1 MIRIYKLGI
10 KNYWKL
16 ICPNCHSSFC
26 AKNRILSIEKLQHPA
41 EIKAVFMDIEAK
53 LEQVKE
59 RFEEVTTAM
68 SDPAVYDDP
77 DRYTEL
83 TKEHSSLKELVELYD
98 EWKNTKNQIEGN
110 QELIEEGDDAEIT
123 EMAQMENEELKPRLK
138 ELEEKIK
145 FKLIPKDPDD
155 SKNVIVELRA
165 GTGGDEAAI
174 FVGDLFDMYRRYA
187 DEKGWKLNLLSLS
200 ESEKG
205 GYKELTFGLEG
216 DEVYGTMK
224 YESGVHRVQRVPE
237 TETQGRV
244 HTSAATVAVLPEA
257 EEVDIEVNTADIRVD
272 TFRASGAGGQ
282 HVNKTDSAVRLTHE
296 PSGVVVE
303 CQQERSQ
310 HQNKDKAMRM
320 LRSKLYEIEEEK
332 QRKEREEERK
342 SQISTGDRSA
352 KIRTYNFPQS
362 RLTDHR
368 INLTVYN
375 LEDIMKGELEE
386 IIEALRVQD
395 NLDKLNAVME
405 EG

>member
-1 MIRIYKLGI
+1 
-10 KNYWKL
+10 
-16 ICPNCHSSFC
+16 
-26 AKNRILSIEKLQHPA
+26 
-41 EIKAVFMDIEAK
+41 MDIEAK

-59 RFEEVTTAM
+59 RFDEVTTAM

-77 DRYTEL
+77 QRYTEL
-83 TKEHSSLKELVELYD
+83 TKEHSDLKELVELY
-98 EWKNTKNQIEGN
+98 ENWKDTKKQIEGN

-123 EMAQMENEELKPRLK
+123 EMAEMENEELKPKLE
-138 ELEEKIK
+138 ELEEDIK

-165 GTGGDEAAI
+165 GAGGDEAAI
-174 FVGDLFDMYRRYA
+174 FVGDIFDMYRRYA
-187 DEKGWKLNLLSLS
+187 EKKGWKLNLLSLS
-200 ESEKG
+200 ESDKG

-216 DEVYGTMK
+216 DEVYGVMK

-257 EEVDIEVNTADIRVD
+257 EEVDIDVNTADIRVD

-310 HQNKDKAMRM
+310 HKNKSKAMKM
-320 LRSKLYEIEEEK
+320 LRSKIYEIEEEK
-332 QRKEREEERK
+332 QRKEREQERK

-368 INLTVYN
+368 INLTLYN
-375 LEDIMKGELEE
+375 LEDIMKGEIEE
-386 IIEALRVQD
+386 VIEALRVQD
-395 NLDKLNAVME
+395 NLDKLNAVMG

>member
-1 MIRIYKLGI
+1 
-10 KNYWKL
+10 
-16 ICPNCHSSFC
+16 
-26 AKNRILSIEKLQHPA
+26 
-41 EIKAVFMDIEAK
+41 MDIEAK

-68 SDPAVYDDP
+68 SDPSVYDDP

-83 TKEHSSLKELVELYD
+83 TKEHSDLKKLVDLYNK
-98 EWKNTKNQIEGN
+98 WKETKNQIAGN
-110 QELIEEGDDAEIT
+110 KELIEEGDDEEIT
-123 EMAQMENEELKPRLK
+123 EMAELELQELKPQLA
-138 ELEEKIK
+138 ELEEEIK

-187 DEKGWKLNLLSLS
+187 DKKGWKLNVLSLS
-200 ESEKG
+200 ESNKG

-216 DEVYGTMK
+216 EDVYGLMK

-257 EEVDIEVNTADIRVD
+257 EEVDIEINTADIRVD

-282 HVNKTDSAVRLTHE
+282 HVNKTDTAVRLTHE

-310 HQNKDKAMRM
+310 HQNREVAMKM
-320 LRSKLYEIEEEK
+320 LRSKLYEMEEEK
-332 QRKEREEERK
+332 LRKEREEERN

-368 INLTVYN
+368 INLTLYN
-375 LEDIMKGELEE
+375 LEDIMKGEIDEV
-386 IIEALRVQD
+386 IEALRVQD

>member
-1 MIRIYKLGI
+1 
-10 KNYWKL
+10 
-16 ICPNCHSSFC
+16 
-26 AKNRILSIEKLQHPA
+26 
-41 EIKAVFMDIEAK
+41 MDIEAK

-59 RFEEVTTAM
+59 RFEEVTAAM
-68 SDPAVYDDP
+68 SDPSVYDDP

-83 TKEHSSLKELVELYD
+83 TKEHSELKELVDDYER
-98 EWKNTKNQIEGN
+98 WKSIRNQIEGN
-110 QELIEEGDDAEIT
+110 RELIEDGEDPEIT
-123 EMAQMENEELKPRLK
+123 EMAEEENRELKP
-138 ELEEKIK
+138 ELEELEEAIK
-145 FKLIPKDPDD
+145 QKLIPKDPDD
-155 SKNVIVELRA
+155 TKDVIVEIRA

-174 FVGDLFDMYRRYA
+174 FAGDLFEMYRRYA
-187 DEKGWKLNLLSLS
+187 DRVGWKLNVMTLS
-200 ESEKG
+200 EGDHG
-205 GYKELTFGLEG
+205 GFKEIVFGLEG
-216 DEVYGTMK
+216 DEVYSRMK

-257 EEVDIEVNTADIRVD
+257 EEVDIDINKADLRVD

-282 HVNKTDSAVRLTHE
+282 HVNKTDSAIRITHQ

-310 HQNKDKAMRM
+310 HQNKEKAMTM
-320 LRSKLYEIEEEK
+320 LRSKLYEMEEEK
-332 QRKEREEERK
+332 QRRKRAAERK
-342 SQISTGDRSA
+342 SQVSTGDRSA

-368 INLTVYN
+368 INLTLYN
-375 LEDIMKGELEE
+375 LEDIMKGEIGE

-405 EG
+405 EA

>member
-1 MIRIYKLGI
+1 
-10 KNYWKL
+10 
-16 ICPNCHSSFC
+16 
-26 AKNRILSIEKLQHPA
+26 
-41 EIKAVFMDIEAK
+41 MDIEAK

-83 TKEHSSLKELVELYD
+83 TKEHSDLKELVDLYD
-98 EWKNTKNQIEGN
+98 KWKNTKKDIRGN
-110 QELIEEGDDAEIT
+110 EELIEENEDAEIT
-123 EMAQMENEELKPRLK
+123 EMAKLENEELKPK
-138 ELEEKIK
+138 LEQIEEDIK

-174 FVGDLFDMYRRYA
+174 FVGDLFDMYRRYS
-187 DEKGWKLNLLSLS
+187 DKKGWKLNLLTLS

-216 DEVYGTMK
+216 EEVYGKMK

-257 EEVDIEVNTADIRVD
+257 EEVDIEVNTADIRTD

-310 HQNKDKAMRM
+310 HQNKEKAMKM
-320 LRSKLYEIEEEK
+320 LRSKLYEKEEEK
-332 QRKEREEERK
+332 QRKEREAERN

-368 INLTVYN
+368 INLTLYN
-375 LEDIMKGELEE
+375 LEDIMKGEIEE
-386 IIEALRVQD
+386 VIEALRVQD

-405 EG
+405 EN

>member
-1 MIRIYKLGI
+1 
-10 KNYWKL
+10 
-16 ICPNCHSSFC
+16 
-26 AKNRILSIEKLQHPA
+26 
-41 EIKAVFMDIEAK
+41 MDIEAK
-53 LEQVKE
+53 LEQIRE
-59 RFEEVTTAM
+59 RFEEVTAAM

-77 DRYTEL
+77 ERYTEL
-83 TKEHSSLKELVELYD
+83 TKEHSDLKKLVELYD
-98 EWKNTKNQIEGN
+98 RWKQTKKEISGN
-110 QELIEEGDDAEIT
+110 EELIEEGDDADIV
-123 EMAQMENEELKPRLK
+123 EMAQMENEELKPKLE
-138 ELEEKIK
+138 ELEEDIK

-165 GTGGDEAAI
+165 GAGGDEAAI
-174 FVGDLFDMYRRYA
+174 FAGDLFDMYRRYA
-187 DEKGWKLNLLSLS
+187 DEKGWTLNLLSLS
-200 ESEKG
+200 QTEQG

-216 DEVYGTMK
+216 EDVYAEMK

-257 EEVDIEVNTADIRVD
+257 EEVDIEVNSADLRVD

-282 HVNKTDSAVRLTHE
+282 HVNKTDSAVRITHE
-296 PSGVVVE
+296 PTDVVVE

-310 HQNKDKAMRM
+310 HKNKSKAMKM
-320 LRSKLYEIEEEK
+320 LRSKLYEKEEER
-332 QRKEREEERK
+332 QRKEREAERN

-368 INLTVYN
+368 INLTLYN
-375 LEDIMKGELEE
+375 LEDIMKGEIEE
-386 IIEALRVQD
+386 VIEALRVQE

>member
-1 MIRIYKLGI
+1 
-10 KNYWKL
+10 
-16 ICPNCHSSFC
+16 
-26 AKNRILSIEKLQHPA
+26 
-41 EIKAVFMDIEAK
+41 MDIETK

-59 RFEEVTTAM
+59 RYEEVQQAM
-68 SDPAVYDDP
+68 SDPSVYDDP

-83 TKEHSSLKELVELYD
+83 TKEHSDLKELVDLYE
-98 EWKNTKNQIEGN
+98 EWKDTRNQIQGN
-110 QELIEEGDDAEIT
+110 EELIEDGEDPEIS
-123 EMAQMENEELKPRLK
+123 EMAREEMEELKPQLE

-145 FKLIPKDPDD
+145 YKLIPKDPDD
-155 SKNVIVELRA
+155 SKNVIVEIRA

-174 FVGDLFDMYRRYA
+174 FAGDLFEMYRRYS
-187 DEKGWKLNLLSLS
+187 EKVGWKMSIISLS

-205 GYKELTFGLEG
+205 GYKEIVFNLEG
-216 DEVYGTMK
+216 DEVYGKMK

-257 EEVDIEVNTADIRVD
+257 EEVDVDINTADLRID

-282 HVNKTDSAVRLTHE
+282 HVNKTDSAIRITHE

-310 HQNKDKAMRM
+310 HQNKEKAMTM
-320 LRSKLYEIEEEK
+320 LRSKLYEMEEEK
-332 QRKEREEERK
+332 LRKERAEERK
-342 SQISTGDRSA
+342 SQVSTGDRSA

-368 INLTVYN
+368 INLTLYN
-375 LEDIMKGELEE
+375 LDDIMKGEIGEV
-386 IIEALRVQD
+386 IKALRVQD
-395 NLDKLNAVME
+395 NLEKLNAVME
-405 EG
+405 

>member
-1 MIRIYKLGI
+1 
-10 KNYWKL
+10 
-16 ICPNCHSSFC
+16 
-26 AKNRILSIEKLQHPA
+26 
-41 EIKAVFMDIEAK
+41 MDIEAK
-53 LEQVKE
+53 LEQVRE
-59 RFEEVTTAM
+59 RFEEVTAAM

-83 TKEHSSLKELVELYD
+83 TKEHSDLKELVELYD
-98 EWKNTKNQIEGN
+98 EWKKIRKEIQGN
-110 QELIEEGDDAEIT
+110 HELIDEAEDPEIT
-123 EMAQMENEELKPRLK
+123 EMAKEENENLKPRL
-138 ELEEKIK
+138 EKLVEDIK

-187 DEKGWKLNLLSLS
+187 DKMGWKMNVLSLN

-216 DEVYGTMK
+216 KEVYGKMK

-257 EEVDIEVNTADIRVD
+257 EEVDIEVNTADLRID

-282 HVNKTDSAVRLTHE
+282 HVNKTDSAIRITHE

-310 HQNKDKAMRM
+310 HQNKEKAMKM
-320 LRSKLYEIEEEK
+320 LRSKLYEMEEEK
-332 QRKEREEERK
+332 LRKERAEERK

-352 KIRTYNFPQS
+352 KMRTYNFPQS

-368 INLTVYN
+368 IDLTLYN
-375 LEDIMKGELEE
+375 LESIMKGEIDE

-405 EG
+405 E

>member
-1 MIRIYKLGI
+1 
-10 KNYWKL
+10 
-16 ICPNCHSSFC
+16 
-26 AKNRILSIEKLQHPA
+26 
-41 EIKAVFMDIEAK
+41 MDIEAK

-68 SDPAVYDDP
+68 SDPSVYDDP
-77 DRYTEL
+77 ERYTEL
-83 TKEHSSLKELVELYD
+83 TKEHSDLKELVDLYD
-98 EWKNTKNQIEGN
+98 QWKKTRKDIAGN
-110 QELIEEGDDAEIT
+110 KELIEEGGDADIT
-123 EMAQMENEELKPRLK
+123 EMAKAENEELKPQLEK
-138 ELEEKIK
+138 LEEDIK

-165 GTGGDEAAI
+165 GAGGDEAAI
-174 FVGDLFDMYRRYA
+174 FAGDLFDMYRRYA
-187 DEKGWKLNLLSLS
+187 DKKGWKLNLLSLS
-200 ESEKG
+200 ESEHG
-205 GYKELTFGLEG
+205 GYKELNFELEG
-216 DEVYGTMK
+216 DDVYAKMK

-257 EEVDIEVNTADIRVD
+257 EEVDIEVNTADLRID

-282 HVNKTDSAVRLTHE
+282 HVNKTDSAVRITHE

-310 HQNKDKAMRM
+310 HKNKNKAMKM
-320 LRSKLYEIEEEK
+320 LRSKLYEKEEEK
-332 QRKEREEERK
+332 QRKEREAERN

-368 INLTVYN
+368 INLTLYN
-375 LEDIMKGELEE
+375 LEDIMKGEIEE
-386 IIEALRVQD
+386 VIEALRVQD

-405 EG
+405 S

>member
-1 MIRIYKLGI
+1 
-10 KNYWKL
+10 
-16 ICPNCHSSFC
+16 
-26 AKNRILSIEKLQHPA
+26 
-41 EIKAVFMDIEAK
+41 MDIEAK

-83 TKEHSSLKELVELYD
+83 TKEHSDLKELVELYD
-98 EWKNTKNQIEGN
+98 AWKDTKKQIEGN
-110 QELIEEGDDAEIT
+110 KELIEDGEDEEIT
-123 EMAQMENEELKPRLK
+123 EMAKEENKELKPRL
-138 ELEEKIK
+138 EQLEEDIK

-187 DEKGWKLNLLSLS
+187 EKKGWKLNLLSIS

-205 GYKELTFGLEG
+205 GYKELSFGLEG
-216 DEVYGTMK
+216 GEVYGTMK

-244 HTSAATVAVLPEA
+244 HTSAASVAVLPEV
-257 EEVDIEVNTADIRVD
+257 EDVDVDINTADLRID

-282 HVNKTDSAVRLTHE
+282 HVNKTDSAVRITHE

-310 HQNKDKAMRM
+310 HKNKSKAMKM
-320 LRSKLYEIEEEK
+320 LRSKIYEIKEEQ
-332 QRKEREEERK
+332 QRKERDKERQ

-375 LEDIMKGELEE
+375 LEDIMKGEIDE

-405 EG
+405 EN

>member
-1 MIRIYKLGI
+1 
-10 KNYWKL
+10 
-16 ICPNCHSSFC
+16 
-26 AKNRILSIEKLQHPA
+26 
-41 EIKAVFMDIEAK
+41 MDIEAK

-83 TKEHSSLKELVELYD
+83 TKEHSDLKELVELYE
-98 EWKNTKNQIEGN
+98 EWKETKKQIKGN
-110 QELIEEGDDAEIT
+110 KELIEEGDDEEIT
-123 EMAQMENEELKPRLK
+123 EMASLEID
-138 ELEEKIK
+138 ELEPKLEQLEEDVKL
-145 FKLIPKDPDD
+145 KLIPKDPDD

-174 FVGDLFDMYRRYA
+174 FVGDLFDMYRRYS
-187 DEKGWKLNLLSLS
+187 DNKGWKLNLLSLS
-200 ESEKG
+200 ESTKG

-216 DEVYGTMK
+216 DDVYAKMK

-257 EEVDIEVNTADIRVD
+257 EEVDIDVNTADIRVD

-310 HQNKDKAMRM
+310 HQNKEKAMKM
-320 LRSKLYEIEEEK
+320 LRSKLYEKEEEK
-332 QRKEREEERK
+332 LRKEREEERK

-368 INLTVYN
+368 INLTLYN
-375 LEDIMKGELEE
+375 LEDIMKGDLEE
-386 IIEALRVQD
+386 VIESLRVQD
-395 NLDKLNAVME
+395 NLDKLNAIME
-405 EG
+405 E

>member
-1 MIRIYKLGI
+1 
-10 KNYWKL
+10 
-16 ICPNCHSSFC
+16 
-26 AKNRILSIEKLQHPA
+26 
-41 EIKAVFMDIEAK
+41 MDIEAK

-83 TKEHSSLKELVELYD
+83 TKEHSDLKDLVELYD
-98 EWKNTKNQIEGN
+98 EWKDTKKQIKGN
-110 QELIEEGDDAEIT
+110 KELIEEGDDVEIT
-123 EMAQMENEELKPRLK
+123 EMAEAENKELKPRL
-138 ELEEKIK
+138 EQLEEDIK

-174 FVGDLFDMYRRYA
+174 FAGDLFDMYRRYA
-187 DEKGWKLNLLSLS
+187 DKKGWKLNLLSLS

-216 DEVYGTMK
+216 DEVYGAMK

-244 HTSAATVAVLPEA
+244 HTSAASVAVLPEV
-257 EEVDIEVNTADIRVD
+257 EDVDVEINSADLRVD

-282 HVNKTDSAVRLTHE
+282 HVNKTDSAVRITHE
-296 PSGVVVE
+296 PSGIVVE

-310 HQNKDKAMRM
+310 HKNKSKAMKM
-320 LRSKLYEIEEEK
+320 LRSKIYEIKEEQ
-332 QRKEREEERK
+332 QRKERDKERQN
-342 SQISTGDRSA
+342 QISTGDRSA

-375 LEDIMKGELEE
+375 LEDIMKGEIDE

>member
-1 MIRIYKLGI
+1 
-10 KNYWKL
+10 
-16 ICPNCHSSFC
+16 
-26 AKNRILSIEKLQHPA
+26 
-41 EIKAVFMDIEAK
+41 MDIEAK
-53 LEQVKE
+53 LEQVQE
-59 RFEEVTTAM
+59 RFEEVTAAM

-83 TKEHSSLKELVELYD
+83 TKEHSDLKDLVELYD
-98 EWKNTKNQIEGN
+98 EWKDVRGQIQGN
-110 QELIEEGDDAEIT
+110 EELIEEGDDAEIT
-123 EMAQMENEELKPRLK
+123 EMAREENQELKPRLE
-138 ELEEKIK
+138 ELEEAIK
-145 FKLIPKDPDD
+145 YKLIPKDPDD

-174 FVGDLFDMYRRYA
+174 FVGDLFDMYRRYS
-187 DEKGWKLNLLSLS
+187 EKMGWRLNLLSLS

-216 DEVYGTMK
+216 EEVYGKMK
-224 YESGVHRVQRVPE
+224 YESGVHRVQRVPQ

-244 HTSAATVAVLPEA
+244 HTSAASVAVLPEA

-310 HQNKDKAMRM
+310 HQNKEKAMKM
-320 LRSKLYEIEEEK
+320 LRSKLYEKEEEK
-332 QRKEREEERK
+332 LRKEREEERK

-352 KIRTYNFPQS
+352 KIRTYNYPQS
-362 RLTDHR
+362 RVTDHR
-368 INLTVYN
+368 INLTLYN
-375 LEDIMKGELEE
+375 LEDIMKGEVDEV
-386 IIEALRVQD
+386 IEALRVQD
-395 NLDKLNAVME
+395 NLDKLNAIME
-405 EG
+405 N

>member
-1 MIRIYKLGI
+1 
-10 KNYWKL
+10 
-16 ICPNCHSSFC
+16 
-26 AKNRILSIEKLQHPA
+26 
-41 EIKAVFMDIEAK
+41 MDIEAK

-59 RFEEVTTAM
+59 RFEEVTAAM
-68 SDPAVYDDP
+68 SDPSVYDDP

-83 TKEHSSLKELVELYD
+83 TKEHSDLKELVDLYE
-98 EWKNTKNQIEGN
+98 EWKDIKSQIAGN
-110 QELIEEGDDAEIT
+110 KELIEEGEDSEIT
-123 EMAQMENEELKPRLK
+123 EMAELDNEELKPRLK
-138 ELEEKIK
+138 ELEESIK

-187 DEKGWKLNLLSLS
+187 DKQGWKLNLLSLN

-216 DEVYGTMK
+216 EGVFGEMK
-224 YESGVHRVQRVPE
+224 YESGVHRVQRVPQ

-244 HTSAATVAVLPEA
+244 HTSAATVAILPEA
-257 EEVDIEVNTADIRVD
+257 EEVDIDVNTADIRVD

-310 HQNKDKAMRM
+310 HKNKSKAMKM
-320 LRSKLYEIEEEK
+320 LRSKLYEREEEK
-332 QRKEREEERK
+332 LRKEREEERN

-362 RLTDHR
+362 RVTDHR
-368 INLTVYN
+368 INLTLYN
-375 LEDIMKGELEE
+375 LEDIMKGEIGE

-405 EG
+405 E